1 MIWELLIVLV
11 LVAAAVFMV
20 YQNFLTLKFAPWV
33 PSYMGLLRQALTWIK
48 PTAGQTFI
56 DLGCGDGRAVL
67 VAAKDFRLEASGVD
81 INPVL
86 TLMARI
92 LLALQRQKGRIITG
106 SLYQQNLN
114 GIDIVYIYGLPEH
127 IAKRLNKKLD
137 QELRPGAWIISYNF
151 SLPDRQPVHTIT
163 NRWRK
168 IMIYRIKN

>member
-33 PSYMGLLRQALTWIK
+33 PSHMSLLRRALVWIK
-48 PTAGQTFI
+48 PSTGQTFI

-67 VAAKDFRLEASGVD
+67 VASKDFHLQACGVD

-92 LLALQRQKGRIITG
+92 LLRQQRQSARIITG
-106 SLYQQNLN
+106 DLYQQDLTN
-114 GIDIVYIYGLPEH
+114 IDILYIYGLPEH
-127 IAKRLNKKLD
+127 IAKRLIKKIH
-137 QELRPGAWIISYNF
+137 QELRSGAWIISYNF
-151 SLPDRQPVHTIT
+151 SLPGHEPVHTIRD
-163 NRWRK
+163 RWRK
-168 IMIYRIKN
+168 IMVYRIN